1 MENNEYQDKCCCA
14 QTREIL
20 MRQIIT
26 DEEKEKYKN
35 DPVITSIKEQ
45 IQKQW
50 NESIKRDLLI
60 TQLSTSLLVD
70 IRNMADVLSIDFQD
84 ITFEKTNCGTLE
96 ELYSIMTEYFKIKDR
111 FDKYDKEMAEMSK
124 PTLQM

>member
-1 MENNEYQDKCCCA
+1 M
-14 QTREIL
+14 
-20 MRQIIT
+20 
-26 DEEKEKYKN
+26 
-35 DPVITSIKEQ
+35 
-45 IQKQW
+45 
-50 NESIKRDLLI
+50 LI